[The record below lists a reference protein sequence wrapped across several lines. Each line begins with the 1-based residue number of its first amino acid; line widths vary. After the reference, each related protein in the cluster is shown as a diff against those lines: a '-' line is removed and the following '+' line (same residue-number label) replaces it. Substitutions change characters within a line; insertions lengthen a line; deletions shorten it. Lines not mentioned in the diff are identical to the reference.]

1 MRIRSGREIEN
12 GMKNGNEKKKL
23 EDNLLGHFY
32 DDVSRNSSTKIKL
45 TKEIT
50 FLSNRE
56 MVLKKKKIAQPIRFG
71 KK

>member
-12 GMKNGNEKKKL
+12 GMKNGNEKKIL

-32 DDVSRNSSTKIKL
+32 DDVSRNLSTKIKL

>member
-1 MRIRSGREIEN
+1 MET
-12 GMKNGNEKKKL
+12 KKKIL

-71 KK
+71 RK

>member
-12 GMKNGNEKKKL
+12 GMKNGNEKKIL
-23 EDNLLGHFY
+23 EDNLARHFY

-45 TKEIT
+45 AKDIT

-56 MVLKKKKIAQPIRFG
+56 VVLKKKKIAQPIHFG